1 MAKSVAELVN
11 DLFRTYRKPNG
22 SEFSNSEVSRA
33 TNHAVSPS
41 LLSKLRRGEVPNPG
55 RNALLALCQ
64 FFGVQP
70 NYFFPEIDLPRNP
83 EGGSTEEPVAFTA
96 ALRATNLDPEVKQK
110 LAELLFALTKKK

>member
-1 MAKSVAELVN
+1 M
-11 DLFRTYRKPNG
+11 
-22 SEFSNSEVSRA
+22 
-33 TNHAVSPS
+33 NHAVSPS